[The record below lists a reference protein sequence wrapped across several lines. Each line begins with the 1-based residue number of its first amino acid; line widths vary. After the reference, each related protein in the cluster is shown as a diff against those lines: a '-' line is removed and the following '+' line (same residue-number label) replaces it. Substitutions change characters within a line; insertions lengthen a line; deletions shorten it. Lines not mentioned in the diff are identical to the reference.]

1 MRTYYFNYEFF
12 VPSRGTI
19 EVEAGSMLEAIEK
32 AREIDIYDE
41 GEFLCDFD
49 ASTDTRLYSIDCDEG
64 EIARIEVPEA
74 LNLWSWTA
82 IDLMEQLDR
91 LGGVE
96 LEQPD
101 AGQFDRAVHQYCVGL
116 RPKLSGEV
124 HAEMEA
130 QKLRM
135 TTVMSTGAAAVMR
148 I

>member
-19 EVEAGSMLEAIEK
+19 EVEAESMLEAIEK

-49 ASTDTRLYSIDCDEG
+49 ASTDTRLYSIDCDER
-64 EIARIEVPEA
+64 EIARISVPET
-74 LNLWSWTA
+74 LNLWSWTT
-82 IDLMEQLDR
+82 IDLIEQLDR

-116 RPKLSGEV
+116 RPRISGDV
-124 HAEMEA
+124 QAEIEA
-130 QKLRM
+130 QKLRLA
-135 TTVMSTGAAAVMR
+135 TVMSTGTAVATR